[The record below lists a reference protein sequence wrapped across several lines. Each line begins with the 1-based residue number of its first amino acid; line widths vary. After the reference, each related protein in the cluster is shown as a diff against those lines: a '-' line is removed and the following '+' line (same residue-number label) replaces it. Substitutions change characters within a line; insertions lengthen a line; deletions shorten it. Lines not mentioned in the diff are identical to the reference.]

1 MQVDAFMRVPNK
13 CEKKSSKGMKFISV
27 LFFSIPVIFIFS
39 ILIACAVSPTAG
51 ASNGRLSIILID
63 GDEIYVRSGDYY
75 SLLQD
80 YQLHVKG
87 ANSEGNRVWIELCRD
102 DTSIEDAIVGEG
114 DTFIYSNN
122 STEILN
128 LTVEKIYGGAD
139 GVLVKFSPVYQYL
152 NPRLPMP
159 QAPVTTPD
167 NNSNNNSSPPPVFEN
182 QAKGFDM
189 PILLLSMGAVLLVS
203 GIFAGIYKKK

>member
-1 MQVDAFMRVPNK
+1 M
-13 CEKKSSKGMKFISV
+13 
-27 LFFSIPVIFIFS
+27 
-39 ILIACAVSPTAG
+39 
-51 ASNGRLSIILID
+51 
-63 GDEIYVRSGDYY
+63 
-75 SLLQD
+75 LQD

-159 QAPVTTPD
+159 QTPVTTPD
-167 NNSNNNSSPPPVFEN
+167 NHSNNNSSPPPVFEN

>member
-1 MQVDAFMRVPNK
+1 
-13 CEKKSSKGMKFISV
+13 MKFISA

-159 QAPVTTPD
+159 QTPVTTPD
-167 NNSNNNSSPPPVFEN
+167 NHSNNNSSPPPVFEN

>member
-1 MQVDAFMRVPNK
+1 MRVPNK
-13 CEKKSSKGMKFISV
+13 CEKKMKFISA

>member
-1 MQVDAFMRVPNK
+1 
-13 CEKKSSKGMKFISV
+13 MKFISA

-159 QAPVTTPD
+159 QTPVTTPD

-189 PILLLSMGAVLLVS
+189 PILLLSMGAVLLIS

>member
-1 MQVDAFMRVPNK
+1 
-13 CEKKSSKGMKFISV
+13 MKFISV

-159 QAPVTTPD
+159 QTPVTTPD
-167 NNSNNNSSPPPVFEN
+167 NHSNNNSSPPPVFEN

>member
-1 MQVDAFMRVPNK
+1 
-13 CEKKSSKGMKFISV
+13 MKFISA

-152 NPRLPMP
+152 NPRLPMT